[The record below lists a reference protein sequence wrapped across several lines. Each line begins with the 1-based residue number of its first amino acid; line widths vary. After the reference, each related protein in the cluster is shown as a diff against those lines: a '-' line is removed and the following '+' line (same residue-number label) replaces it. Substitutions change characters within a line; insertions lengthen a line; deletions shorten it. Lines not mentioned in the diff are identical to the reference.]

1 MGGHHDKV
9 LNHSMEP
16 PPPYIPFLSGGALS
30 YGALPDHAEDN
41 IRNHPELEDKGICV
55 EFP

>member
-30 YGALPDHAEDN
+30 YGALPNHAEDI